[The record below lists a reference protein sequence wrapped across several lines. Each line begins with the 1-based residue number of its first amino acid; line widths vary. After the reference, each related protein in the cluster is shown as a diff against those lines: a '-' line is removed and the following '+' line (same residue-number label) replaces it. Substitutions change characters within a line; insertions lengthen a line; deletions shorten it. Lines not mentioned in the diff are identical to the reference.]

1 MALPTLTPE
10 QRAAALAKAG
20 AVRRARSEML
30 ADVKAGKLSLKA
42 VLDRAAKGEEMVKKT
57 KVTALIKALPGYGPA
72 KAAKLMADAEIDE
85 NRRIGGLGDRQ
96 RQALL
101 AATA

>member
-20 AVRRARSEML
+20 EVRRARSEML
-30 ADVKAGKLSLKA
+30 AAVKAGTLSLNA

-85 NRRIGGLGDRQ
+85 NRRIGGLGERQ

-101 AATA
+101 TATS

>member
-20 AVRRARSEML
+20 EVRRARSEML

-72 KAAKLMADAEIDE
+72 KEAKLMADAEIDE

>member
-20 AVRRARSEML
+20 EVRRARSEML
-30 ADVKAGKLSLKA
+30 AAVKAGTLDLKT
-42 VLDRAAKGEEMVKKT
+42 VLDRAAKGEDMVKKT
-57 KVTALIKALPGYGPA
+57 KVTAMIKALPGYGPA

>member
-20 AVRRARSEML
+20 EVRRARSEML

-72 KAAKLMADAEIDE
+72 NAAKLMADAEIDE